1 MSDKLDWFPVDTSLF
16 PLDFSFKAPASRW
29 ARRALFL
36 ELALAFLSVIGTLI
50 LVVLPPPNLPLT
62 TQAETQEVLTIPPGC
77 RQ

>member
-1 MSDKLDWFPVDTSLF
+1 MEEKLDWLPIDTRIF
-16 PLDFSFKAPASRW
+16 PLDFSFKAPASGW

-62 TQAETQEVLTIPPGC
+62 TQAETQEVPTIPPGC
-77 RQ
+77 LQ